1 MSSTAPEQNFFRDV
15 IYAAPQGTQIA
26 QRAPWDIQRHQP
38 ALERVSSTFTGRVLD
53 VGCGLGDNARWVATL
68 PSVTQVL
75 SIDLAPAAIAEAK
88 NRGLG
93 TAAPLTFEVKDLFAP
108 DTIAPPSSFDT
119 LLDSAVFHCIGD
131 DKVSTAELPFS
142 NLVLKFLDNPSLT
155 NYNVS
160 PLFFSLPSK
169 GTEKVSR
176 ECDHPCAPWGKGCAP
191 GV

>member
-1 MSSTAPEQNFFRDV
+1 MLNFALASITLRRLVTRANLRGMSSTAPEQNFFRDV
-15 IYAAPQGTQIA
+15 IYQ

-68 PSVTQVL
+68 PGVTQVL

-131 DKVSTAELPFS
+131 DKVSTAELSFS
-142 NLVLKFLDNPSLT
+142 NLVLQ
-155 NYNVS
+155 VS
-160 PLFFSLPSK
+160 
-169 GTEKVSR
+169 
-176 ECDHPCAPWGKGCAP
+176 
-191 GV
+191 